1 MLADFWLTE
10 WARRGTGVNSQW
22 AHSEAKLYTG
32 WGGGWGDGWVGGLCL
47 EHPLDHVLCHFAAI
61 LDEIKYPDTDE

>member
-1 MLADFWLTE
+1 MALVLT
-10 WARRGTGVNSQW
+10 
-22 AHSEAKLYTG
+22 HSGPTVRPNCTL
-32 WGGGWGDGWVGGLCL
+32 GGGGGGGVGAESGLCL